1 MSLGFSRLGVWL
13 VLGCFAANGLL
24 VGHAF
29 AQGKPQPRRSIEL
42 SETNSA
48 EILTNLN
55 QFTTKKDGFRQ
66 LDDQLRSLKGI
77 SPQNTLDG
85 NFDAP
90 YRPQSSPA
98 LSSKVV
104 KELQERR
111 RNWGLTPDE
120 LGMTTTTS
128 DADPLSTFGEGK
140 TDSKKSS
147 LQQFYDALNGT
158 GPGRPTAD
166 RYNENGL
173 ITPGKRSS
181 FSDPNSSDDDAK
193 LPDGIRDQAK
203 QLKQA
208 VNDDGGGVFKA
219 VQAHSSFE
227 NFFGLSDDSPARD
240 QTAGPKTTT
249 ESFLNQFKKG
259 FNSQSAGA
267 KLDPALN
274 SLLPGEIQRP
284 VAFPLG
290 DSLPKSS
297 HNDLTLSAPGDVN
310 AAISRA
316 ALPDVNATLLNQW
329 NPLYT
334 PPKLELP
341 KVTAPP
347 IPLNMEF
354 PRRPF

>member
-1 MSLGFSRLGVWL
+1 MSLGFSRFGVWL

-24 VGHAF
+24 VGHAY

-77 SPQNTLDG
+77 SPQNTMDG
-85 NFDAP
+85 NFDLP
-90 YRPQSSPA
+90 FRPQSSTTLPNKA
-98 LSSKVV
+98 V
-104 KELQERR
+104 KELLERKN
-111 RNWGLTPDE
+111 NWGLTPDE
-120 LGMTTTTS
+120 LGITTTTS
-128 DADPLSTFGEGK
+128 DADSLSTFGEGK
-140 TDSKKSS
+140 SDSKKSS

-158 GPGRPTAD
+158 GAGRPTAD
-166 RYNENGL
+166 RYNENGS

-181 FSDPNSSDDDAK
+181 FSEPNSSDDEAK
-193 LPDGIRDQAK
+193 LPAGIRDQAK

-208 VNDDGGGVFKA
+208 VNDDGEGVFRA
-219 VQAHSSFE
+219 VQAHTSFE
-227 NFFGLSDDSPARD
+227 NFFGLNDNSPAPD
-240 QTAGPKTTT
+240 QTMAPKTTT
-249 ESFLNQFKKG
+249 ESFLDQFKKG
-259 FNSQSAGA
+259 LNSQSAGS

-274 SLLPGEIQRP
+274 SLLPGETQRP

-290 DSLPKSS
+290 DSLPKSR

-316 ALPDVNATLLNQW
+316 VLPDVNSTVLNQW

-334 PPKLELP
+334 PSKLETP

>member
-1 MSLGFSRLGVWL
+1 MTLGFSRFGVWF
-13 VLGCFAANGLL
+13 VLGCFAANGLF
-24 VGHAF
+24 VGHAY

-77 SPQNTLDG
+77 SPGNTMDG

-90 YRPQSSPA
+90 YRPQPAPA
-98 LSSKVV
+98 LSNKAV
-104 KELQERR
+104 KDLLERQ
-111 RNWGLTPDE
+111 RNWGLTPEE
-120 LGMTTTTS
+120 LGITTTTS
-128 DADPLSTFGEGK
+128 DADTLSTFGEGK

-147 LQQFYDALNGT
+147 LQQFYDALSGT
-158 GPGRPTAD
+158 GPSRPTAD

-181 FSDPNSSDDDAK
+181 FSDPNSSDDEAK
-193 LPDGIRDQAK
+193 LPAGVRDQAK

-208 VNDDGGGVFKA
+208 VNDDAGGVFKA

-227 NFFGLSDDSPARD
+227 NFFGLSDNSPARD
-240 QTAGPKTTT
+240 QTVAPKTTT
-249 ESFLNQFKKG
+249 ESFLDQFKKG
-259 FNSQSAGA
+259 LNSQSAGS

-274 SLLPGEIQRP
+274 SLLPGETLRP
-284 VAFPLG
+284 LTFPLV

-297 HNDLTLSAPGDVN
+297 HNDLTLVAPGDVN

-316 ALPDVNATLLNQW
+316 ALPDVNATVLNQW
-329 NPLYT
+329 NPLYA

-347 IPLNMEF
+347 MPLNMEF